1 MRKMKK
7 LKKSDGEND
16 DWMVKWSE
24 SGEAMQRSK
33 LPWWGEWGIR
43 EVFQNGVRVSVC
55 LYNFGNYEESDVKAF
70 EEELWEK

>member
-1 MRKMKK
+1 MMT
-7 LKKSDGEND
+7 E
-16 DWMVKWSE
+16 WSSEASPAVLE

>member
-1 MRKMKK
+1 MMT
-7 LKKSDGEND
+7 E
-16 DWMVKWSE
+16 WTEWSSEASPAVLE